1 MSIRQFFHL
10 GVSLSMILL
19 GIVFLYG
26 GSFFANKRD
35 NAVNNVAKIRSQIK
49 VAKTLVNEGQVDTY
63 SDLLVQL
70 SGYCDQVKIP
80 RSNCRVNSQ
89 GAVDK
94 GDYTSRKYVINL
106 SRMTMPWVVQYFSKL
121 ENLPSNVRV
130 IRSNLRR
137 EVPRVKRG
145 KSQIPLLS
153 LNLEMN
159 EITFKQT

>member
-1 MSIRQFFHL
+1 MSIKQFFHL
-10 GVSLSMILL
+10 GVSLTMIFL
-19 GIVFLYG
+19 GLIFLYG
-26 GSFFANKRD
+26 GAFFAEQRD
-35 NAVNNVAKIRSQIK
+35 KAKNNVVKIRSQIK

-106 SRMTMPWVVQYFSKL
+106 NRMTMPWVVQYFSKL

-137 EVPRVKRG
+137 EVSRLRRG
-145 KSQIPLLS
+145 KPQAPSLS

>member
-1 MSIRQFFHL
+1 MSFKQFFHL
-10 GVSLSMILL
+10 GISISMIVMGLL
-19 GIVFLYG
+19 FLYG
-26 GSFFANKRD
+26 GSYFAEKRD
-35 NAVNNVAKIRSQIK
+35 DATDNVAKIRSQIK

-106 SRMTMPWVVQYFSKL
+106 SHMSMPWVVKYFSKL

-130 IRSNLRR
+130 IRSNLRK
-137 EVPRVKRG
+137 EVSRVKKG
-145 KSQIPLLS
+145 KPQIPKLN
-153 LNLEMN
+153 LNLEMK

>member
-1 MSIRQFFHL
+1 MSIKQFFHL
-10 GVSLSMILL
+10 GISLSMIVL
-19 GIVFLYG
+19 GLVFLYG
-26 GSFFANKRD
+26 GSFFAQKRD
-35 NAVNNVAKIRSQIK
+35 NAINNVVKIRSQIK

-80 RSNCRVNSQ
+80 RSHCRVNSQ

-106 SRMTMPWVVQYFSKL
+106 SRVTMPWVVQYFSKL

-130 IRSNLRR
+130 VRSNLRR
-137 EVPRVKRG
+137 ETSRFKKS
-145 KSQIPLLS
+145 KSQVPTLS